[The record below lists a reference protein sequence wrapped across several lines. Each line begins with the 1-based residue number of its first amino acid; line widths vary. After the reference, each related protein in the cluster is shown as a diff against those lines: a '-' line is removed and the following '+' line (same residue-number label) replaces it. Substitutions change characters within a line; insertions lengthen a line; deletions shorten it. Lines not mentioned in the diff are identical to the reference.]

1 MCVSVA
7 PARLTGTI
15 LYVGRRTHPEHG
27 PVEVLGYQNTV
38 ANLATGPNAML
49 LHLPATG
56 MTRANFLDTEQSPDV
71 LRDLVDA
78 LRPVSWAGPASR
90 SVAAGPPQPVE
101 VFDHG
106 VYTVVLAADP
116 RDIPAALDQVP
127 EHKRPS
133 LSPDLFR
140 FYAETFPAYP
150 VALCCFDNAEA
161 RRAGPL
167 LMWYQPLF
175 PDRLTAPALDCHT
188 GGVPDVDG
196 WVRPDHWVVFGL
208 DDAPGEW
215 GSPVAYR
222 RPPGPLADF
231 LPQRVIGQAVDDGY
245 LRNGDFVLSV
255 EDARAGRLDGLARL
269 TPRGERVPV
278 AAVPV
283 PPPAPAPPPRT
294 QPRWL
299 VPLLATVGILLLA
312 GFCFGFLIWG
322 P

>member
-7 PARLTGTI
+7 PARLTGTV

-49 LHLPATG
+49 LHLPAAG
-56 MTRANFLDTEQSPDV
+56 MTRANFLDAGATPDV

-78 LRPVSWAGPASR
+78 LRPVSLAAPAGQA
-90 SVAAGPPQPVE
+90 VAARAPQAVE

-116 RDIPAALDQVP
+116 RDIPAALERVP

-140 FYAETFPAYP
+140 FYAETFPDYP
-150 VALCCFDNAEA
+150 VALCCFDNADA
-161 RRAGPL
+161 RRAAPL
-167 LMWYQPLF
+167 LMWYRPLF

-188 GGVPDVDG
+188 GAVPDVDG

-215 GSPVAYR
+215 GSRVGYR
-222 RPPGPLADF
+222 RPLGPLAEF
-231 LPQRVIGQAVDDGY
+231 LPERVIGQAVDYGY
-245 LRNGDFVLSV
+245 LRNGDFVLSLD
-255 EDARAGRLDGLARL
+255 DARAGRLDGLARL

-278 AAVPV
+278 ASVPV
-283 PPPAPAPPPRT
+283 PPPPPDPPRRT
-294 QPRWL
+294 RPPWL
-299 VPLLATVGILLLA
+299 VPLLATVGIILLTA
-312 GFCFGFLIWG
+312 FCFGFLVWG